1 MKEHELRYTLM
12 TDAPY
17 LNEWLLQEGVMHWFP
32 FSEGK
37 EMEDAAACWIGF
49 SKFSCSLTALV
60 DGVPVGMG
68 TLFLMP
74 YRKVAHHCLF
84 KLIVDKKYRNQGIG
98 TSLVKNLKN
107 LAKNYFR
114 QELMHIEVFEGNP
127 LIKILQKQGFKE
139 FARQER
145 YVKENGKYYARIL
158 LESFL

>member
-49 SKFSCSLTALV
+49 SKFSCSLTALI
-60 DGVPVGMG
+60 DGVPVGIG

-98 TSLVKNLKN
+98 TSLVKGFALVFGFGVITSLVSAVFISRVFL
-107 LAKNYFR
+107 LAVLP
-114 QELMHIEVFEGNP
+114 EEGGRIWRA
-127 LIKILQKQGFKE
+127 LVGTGFNFK
-139 FARQER
+139 
-145 YVKENGKYYARIL
+145 K
-158 LESFL
+158 